1 MLKFL
6 VDETL
11 SLESMGQLGGLSVAD
26 LLDIVTTILKLT
38 LTPLYSREFTWSHH
52 DLSGKLKTTKMN
64 KFFVLRT

>member
-1 MLKFL
+1 MLKVL

-11 SLESMGQLGGLSVAD
+11 SLESMGQLGWLSVAD
-26 LLDIVTTILKLT
+26 LLDTVITILKLT
-38 LTPLYSREFTWSHH
+38 LTQLYSREFTWSHH